1 MSVGPLGRCHD
12 VFRRWFGDEYDM
24 GSLDAVLSVAATHH
38 LDGDPPWLLIVSG
51 AGNAKTETVAALSG
65 AGAHAVSTISSEGA
79 LLSASKQK
87 ERTAGATG
95 GLLREIGSSGILVIK
110 DFTSIISMNREVRGQ
125 VLGALR
131 EVYDGSWIRSVGTDG
146 ARKIPWS
153 GRIVL
158 VGAVTTVYD
167 SAHAVIAEMG
177 DRFALVRVDSRL
189 GRLSAGTQALRNV
202 GHEVQMRDELA
213 AEVREL
219 IGRQLEIERAEL
231 SEANRD
237 LLIRILLP
245 VANLVT
251 YARTAVERDYQGNV
265 INAHQPEAPTR
276 LLKMLA
282 QIVRGG
288 LALGMTGNRA
298 LDIALRVA
306 GDSMSP
312 LRLAVLADVL
322 GNPLS
327 STGDVRRRLQK
338 PRNTIDREL
347 QGLQVLDLLE
357 QHEVP
362 GQPGWRYVLSKLVDQ
377 DALKAIVSRKVS
389 RRDVRD

>member
-1 MSVGPLGRCHD
+1 MSAGPLGRCHD
-12 VFRRWFGDEYDM
+12 VFRRWLGDEYDM
-24 GSLDAVLSVAATHH
+24 GSLDAVLSVAATHY

-51 AGNAKTETVAALSG
+51 AGNAKTETVSSLSG
-65 AGAHAVSTISSEGA
+65 VGAHAVSTISSQGA

-87 ERTAGATG
+87 EWTNGATG
-95 GLLREIGSSGILVIK
+95 GLLREIGNSGILVIK
-110 DFTSIISMNREVRGQ
+110 DFTSIISMNREVRAE

-167 SAHAVIAEMG
+167 SAYAVIAAMG

-189 GRLSAGTQALRNV
+189 GRLSAGRQALRNV
-202 GHEVQMRDELA
+202 GHETEMRAELA
-213 AEVREL
+213 AAVWEL
-219 IGRQLEIERAEL
+219 IGRQLEPDRAQL
-231 SEANRD
+231 SSANTD
-237 LLIRILLP
+237 ILIDILLP

-265 INAHQPEAPTR
+265 VEAHQPEAPTR

-288 LALGMTGNRA
+288 LALGMVPNRA
-298 LDIALRVA
+298 LATALRVA
-306 GDSMSP
+306 GDSMPP

-322 GNPLS
+322 EYPWSL
-327 STGDVRRRLQK
+327 TTDVRKRLQR
-338 PRNTIDREL
+338 PHNTIDREL
-347 QGLQVLDLLE
+347 QALHLLGLLE
-357 QHEVP
+357 QRLVD
-362 GQPGWRYVLSKLVDQ
+362 GQSGWRYVLADLVDQ
-377 DALKAIVSRKVS
+377 GALKTLVSRKVS
-389 RRDVRD
+389 RRDVGD